1 MTTGESSNARE
12 MPTVGIVLVNYK
24 TADLAIECI
33 RSLNNER
40 ESNRFRVII
49 VDNDSQDNSFDKMAS
64 SIQSEGWQGWV
75 KVQSSGFNGG
85 FSFGNNFAI
94 KQFMKEEKSP
104 DFIYL
109 LNPDTVVYHHAIKN
123 LVSFLVEHPEVGI
136 VGSRIEDGD
145 GMTVHSSFKFHSW
158 LTELN
163 RGFSLGIFTRLLKPW
178 ITAELIPDSPKKTD
192 WVSGAS
198 MMIRSSIFERIGFL
212 DESYF
217 MYFEET
223 DFCLRALRSGWECWY
238 VPSSKVI
245 HFVGQ
250 SSGISDASM
259 TKRMPKYWFESR
271 RRYFLKNYG
280 VIHTIAADFFW
291 VVGFSSWKLRNILQR
306 KEDNNPPRLLRD
318 FFRNSIF
325 VKGISVAPNK
335 VEYEKEES

>member
-1 MTTGESSNARE
+1 MTTSECSNVRE
-12 MPTVGIVLVNYK
+12 KSTVGIVIVNYK
-24 TADLAIECI
+24 TSELAIECI

-40 ESNRFRVII
+40 ESNRFKIII
-49 VDNDSQDNSFDKMAS
+49 VDNDSQDNSFEEMTSAVL
-64 SIQSEGWQGWV
+64 SEGWEGWV

-94 KQFMKEEKSP
+94 KQFMKKKKSP

-109 LNPDTVVYHHAIKN
+109 LNPDTVVYDNAIKN

-136 VGSRIEDGD
+136 AGSRIEDGD
-145 GMTVHSSFKFHSW
+145 GSPVHSSFRFHSW
-158 LTELN
+158 ITELN
-163 RGFSLGIFTRLLKPW
+163 RGFSLGILTRLLKPW
-178 ITAELIPDSPKKTD
+178 ISSDIIPDRPEKAD

-198 MMIRSSIFERIGFL
+198 MMIRSAMFEDIGLL

-223 DFCLRALRSGWECWY
+223 DFCLRTLRSGWECWY
-238 VPSSKVI
+238 VPSSKVV

-250 SSGISDASM
+250 SSGINNTGM
-259 TKRMPKYWFESR
+259 TKRMPQYWFDSR

-280 VIHTIAADFFW
+280 VIHTIAADFCW
-291 VVGFSSWKLRNILQR
+291 LIGFSSWKLRNILQR
-306 KEDNNPPRLLRD
+306 KEDNHPPRLLRD

-335 VEYEKEES
+335 VE